1 MTELWDA
8 IIVGAGPA
16 GASAAYFLGEAGL
29 RALVLEREALPRDK
43 PCGGAVPRSALARFP
58 FGFEPVIEDAVTL
71 VRYAW
76 QDEEKTVAVPD
87 APVVMVRRREFD
99 AHILA
104 HARAEVRDRA
114 AAAEAFAGDDIVRVR
129 TADGATLAGRYLL
142 IAEGST
148 GTLTAGLGLPTG
160 GARVPTL
167 QAEVPMGQAADDWR
181 GTALFQF
188 GALPGGYIW
197 VFPRRDSLSVGIV
210 DFRRGRRPLRRTVQ
224 AEMTRLGI
232 ASDGVRWRGHPLP
245 VFAGRRAL
253 GRGRI
258 LLLGDAAGLADP
270 LLGEGIRYAIRSGQ
284 IAADVVRRG
293 LLADE
298 YARRVACDMG
308 RSLRRACEIATLFY
322 RLPRLAYRIAMQDG
336 RGTRWM
342 TDVLAERSD
351 YIGISLR
358 LPGLVAGY
366 LVSRKG
372 RRETL

>member
-8 IIVGAGPA
+8 IIIGAGPA
-16 GASAAYFLGEAGL
+16 GASAAYFLGEMGL
-29 RALVLEREALPRDK
+29 RAVVLEREALPRDK

-58 FGFEPVIEDAVTL
+58 FGFEPVIEDAVTV

-76 QDEEKTVAVPD
+76 LGEERPVALPD

-104 HARAEVRDRA
+104 HARAEVRDRTA
-114 AAAEAFAGDDIVRVR
+114 VAEALADGDAVRVR

-148 GTLTAGLGLPTG
+148 GVLARALGL
-160 GARVPTL
+160 ASHRAHVPTL
-167 QAEVPMGQAADDWR
+167 QADVPMERATGDWR

-188 GALPGGYIW
+188 GALPGGYVW
-197 VFPRRDSLSVGIV
+197 VFPRRGSLSVGIV
-210 DFRRGRRPLRRTVQ
+210 DFRRGRRPLRGALE
-224 AEMTRLGI
+224 AEMARLGI
-232 ASDGVRWRGHPLP
+232 AAEGIRWRGHPLP

-258 LLLGDAAGLADP
+258 LLLGDAAGLVDP

-284 IAADVVRRG
+284 VAADVVRRG
-293 LLADE
+293 LSAAE
-298 YARRVACDMG
+298 YTRRIAREMG
-308 RSLRRACEIATLFY
+308 RSLQRAREIAGLFY
-322 RLPRLAYRIAMQDG
+322 RFPRLAYSIATQDG
-336 RGTRWM
+336 RGTQWM

-351 YIGISLR
+351 YVGISRR

-366 LVSRKG
+366 LVSREG
-372 RRETL
+372 RRETR

>member
-29 RALVLEREALPRDK
+29 HALVLERESLPRDK

-58 FGFEPVIEDAVTL
+58 FRFEPVIEDAVTT

-76 QDEEKTVAVPD
+76 LAEERTMTLPD

-104 HARAEVRDRA
+104 HARADVRDRT
-114 AAAEAFAGDDIVRVR
+114 AAAEAFAEGDTIRVC
-129 TADGATLAGRYLL
+129 AEDGTTFAGRYLL

-148 GTLTAGLGLPTG
+148 GTLAARLGLAFGRPR
-160 GARVPTL
+160 APTL
-167 QAEVPMGQAADDWR
+167 QANVPMAQAAGDWR

-197 VFPRRDSLSVGIV
+197 AFPRRGSLSVGIV
-210 DFRRGRRPLRRTVQ
+210 EFRPGRRPLRK
-224 AEMTRLGI
+224 ALESEMARLGI
-232 ASDGVRWRGHPLP
+232 ATDGVRWRGHPLP

-253 GRGRI
+253 GQGRI
-258 LLLGDAAGLADP
+258 LLLGDAAGLVDP

-284 IAADVVRRG
+284 IAADVVRHG
-293 LLADE
+293 LRADA
-298 YARRVACDMG
+298 YSQRVAREMG
-308 RSLRRACEIATLFY
+308 RSLQRAREIAGLFY
-322 RLPRLAYRIAMQDG
+322 RFPRLAYRIATRDG

-351 YIGISLR
+351 YVSISLR
-358 LPGLVAGY
+358 LPGLAANY
-366 LVSRKG
+366 FVSRKG
-372 RRETL
+372 RRETS